1 MFVFYEWPFP
11 FANNVANIVFF
22 SFNSWLSFQQLCRF
36 FLGGGITIR
45 PHRTAKRGM
54 LLQTLYVSWPVNL
67 CLYALGTPV
76 SLAKTD
82 EPIEMGADSREP
94 KEQCITCGA
103 RWRHLANTTE

>member
-22 SFNSWLSFQQLCRF
+22 LLILGSVFSNCVGF
-36 FLGGGITIR
+36 FGGITIR

-54 LLQTLYVSWPVNL
+54 LLQTLHVSWSVNL

-94 KEQCITCGA
+94 KEQCITCGS